1 MMELGMAVCVDAV
14 QRYEVI
20 ASTEDGTWFDQRLK
34 LGNNL
39 IYGFNSSVVL
49 TGAVVVVS
57 TILLRRAGRAA
68 GITDKVVIL
77 RTAAVSIVH
86 FYFLQIANT
95 MLFVVIPLYTA
106 YTLSTLI
113 FTIVFSDSGLPNTS
127 SQTTLE
133 SATVANNLLLLSSY
147 FAVSFMLVLMSANRA
162 NWNIQ
167 GGTVQPGMSH
177 VVENYLI
184 RSLTIDGPQKP
195 MYQCSNTGHN
205 LPNRM
210 MGRSNMCNPTTDSQL
225 ANLCIIIMSRN
236 RRLCSNTRCPCQR
249 YTAPRKDTA

>member
-1 MMELGMAVCVDAV
+1 VWD
-14 QRYEVI
+14 
-20 ASTEDGTWFDQRLK
+20 
-34 LGNNL
+34 NL
-39 IYGFNSSVVL
+39 YYAFNSFVIFTGPVVI
-49 TGAVVVVS
+49 VS
-57 TILLRRAGRAA
+57 AILLWRAGYAL
-68 GITDKVVIL
+68 GIRDKVVNL
-77 RTAAVSIVH
+77 RTAALSIIE
-86 FYFLQIANT
+86 FDIPIPYQIAST
-95 MLFVVIPLYTA
+95 MLYAVVPLYAA
-106 YTLSTLI
+106 YTLFTFI